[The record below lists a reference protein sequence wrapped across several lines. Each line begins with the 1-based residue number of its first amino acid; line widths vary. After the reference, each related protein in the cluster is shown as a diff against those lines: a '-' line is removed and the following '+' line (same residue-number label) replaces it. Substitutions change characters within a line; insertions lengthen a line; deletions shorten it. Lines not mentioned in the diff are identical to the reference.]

1 MQATPTDDATVTALN
16 KEKLKGDVAEQQHSW
31 LRLGE
36 TNLSRLRMLLHPLL
50 TVCANH
56 VVGRFP
62 FILRFN
68 SSQAKEARQQCATEL
83 LVSRVSEA
91 TEVTIQLTL
100 L

>member
-1 MQATPTDDATVTALN
+1 VLDAGALDDVDN
-16 KEKLKGDVAEQQHSW
+16 EHEHDECLKGSN
-31 LRLGE
+31 LGRLPI
-36 TNLSRLRMLLHPLL
+36 LLQPLL

>member
-1 MQATPTDDATVTALN
+1 VFPREFL
-16 KEKLKGDVAEQQHSW
+16 QHSPFDSEIW
-31 LRLGE
+31 HF
-36 TNLSRLRMLLHPLL
+36 T
-50 TVCANH
+50 
-56 VVGRFP
+56 RFKTQQFSFSKAP